1 VIFVAVITPIIGRTH
16 EEAVAKYQ
24 EAQKYAS
31 VEAVLAFW
39 SGGSGIDINK
49 FDLDREIVAS
59 DAKID
64 HRVHSFADSLSYR
77 GDDAQTPTP
86 RNIGKIIAIGA
97 NGPTPVGI
105 EAEVADEI
113 ERWVDIADLDGF
125 NIGYVT
131 TPGIFVD
138 VVDLLVP
145 KLRRRGRYAPKG
157 ESTGPLTLRER
168 VYGKRQSKLR
178 DDHLGH
184 TYRYENLGRYA
195 KQDKIPKE

>member
-1 VIFVAVITPIIGRTH
+1 VLAPIIGRTN

-31 VEAVLAFW
+31 VEAALAFW
-39 SGGSGIDINK
+39 SGGSGIDISK

-64 HRVHSFADSLSYR
+64 HRVHSVADSLSYR
-77 GDDAQTPTP
+77 GDDAPTPTP
-86 RNIGKIIAIGA
+86 RNIGKTIAIGA
-97 NGPTPVGI
+97 NGPTPVGTA
-105 EAEVADEI
+105 AEVANEI
-113 ERWVDIADLDGF
+113 EKWVGIADLDGF

-131 TPGIFVD
+131 TPGSFVD

-145 KLRRRGRYAPKG
+145 ELRRRGRYAPKG

-168 VYGKRQSKLR
+168 VYGKGQSKLR

-195 KQDKIPKE
+195 EQDKIPKE